1 MKGWTN
7 NLVHK
12 SSGVFVDADLAYT
25 QTLQKIKNKIIS
37 IHIYSSGLWVSLII
51 GTNLASI
58 YSGNLEHVRNT
69 EPRSTSQ
76 TNCGQPFHQDSISV
90 HTPHVYEMRTVS
102 PTKQYTCNYLYLV
115 LMTHSQIKYFPLKV
129 KYIWMFMFFFLS
141 RLSALIIINKAGV
154 EIHLF

>member
-1 MKGWTN
+1 M
-7 NLVHK
+7 VHE

-25 QTLQKIKNKIIS
+25 QTLQKIKTKIIP
-37 IHIYSSGLWVSLII
+37 IHIYSSGVRVSLII

-102 PTKQYTCNYLYLV
+102 PTKQYIHLYLPV
-115 LMTHSQIKYFPLKV
+115 PSSTDSQSNKILPTKGKIHMNV
-129 KYIWMFMFFFLS
+129 HVFLPFQ
-141 RLSALIIINKAGV
+141 IECTDYNY
-154 EIHLF
+154 